1 MNQNISGSLFSQ
13 KELRNLKL
21 QNFSRAI
28 TFRINSSTE
37 QIYHE
42 GVNCDISIYHCFS
55 LIYIC
60 KCVKVRSNCQI
71 REMAA
76 KILQQIGLSS
86 IHGVGNPQGNS
97 LYMTLYYRCQRE
109 LPNCLIY
116 DFVQFRIL
124 INKSRV

>member
-1 MNQNISGSLFSQ
+1 M
-13 KELRNLKL
+13 KL
-21 QNFSRAI
+21 PQILTKYESKYIGFAI
-28 TFRINSSTE
+28 KPKGVTQLTFRINSSTE

-97 LYMTLYYRCQRE
+97 LYMTLY
-109 LPNCLIY
+109 
-116 DFVQFRIL
+116 
-124 INKSRV
+124 

>member
-13 KELRNLKL
+13 KELRNLKYVPL
-21 QNFSRAI
+21 LFALIRQLNR
-28 TFRINSSTE
+28 
-37 QIYHE
+37 YHE

-86 IHGVGNPQGNS
+86 IHGVGNTQGIS

-116 DFVQFRIL
+116 DIVQFRIL